1 MCEPTTLAVAS
12 LAMAAAG
19 TAATAYGANQQQ
31 RAMTS
36 AASDADRR
44 QAQLIRENS
53 QRNYEAAMEESARNR
68 RLMDAENQ
76 RQADYKKQMDDVRN
90 QSIQQQGADNQ
101 RKMMADDAANRTN
114 VYSAAADNISYMPSI
129 MAGGEAAPSIR
140 VIGDSAKSS
149 AQSVADYLRGQ
160 AKSRA
165 NMEAFGN
172 TAFNQGLAMQGFNN
186 DLNQI
191 GNFSQLSRGA
201 FGAEQGASNNISG
214 LLFGNINRGSALDQ
228 SVANNAASMNYL
240 DAGYAGGGAKSLG
253 SALSGLSGV
262 GMNASADMRY
272 GPKKTKP

>member
-1 MCEPTTLAVAS
+1 
-12 LAMAAAG
+12 
-19 TAATAYGANQQQ
+19 
-31 RAMTS
+31 
-36 AASDADRR
+36 
-44 QAQLIRENS
+44 
-53 QRNYEAAMEESARNR
+53 
-68 RLMDAENQ
+68 MDSENQ

-90 QSIQQQGADNQ
+90 QSAQQQGADNQ
-101 RKMMADDAANRTN
+101 KKMMADDAAARSDM
-114 VYSAAADNISYMPSI
+114 YARAADNISSMPSI
-129 MAGGEAAPSIR
+129 IAGGEAAPSIR
-140 VIGDSAKSS
+140 VVGDSAKSS
-149 AQSVADYLRGQ
+149 AQSVADYLRAQ

-165 NMEAFGN
+165 GMEAFGN
-172 TAFNQGLAMQGFNN
+172 TSFNQGPSMQGSNQN
-186 DLNQI
+186 LNQI

-228 SVANNAASMNYL
+228 SVANNAANMNYL

>member
-53 QRNYEAAMEESARNR
+53 QRNYDAAMQESARNR
-68 RLMDAENQ
+68 QLMDSENQ
-76 RQADYKKQMDDVRN
+76 RQADYRKQMDDVRN

-101 RKMMADDAANRTN
+101 RKIMADDAANRTN
-114 VYSAAADNISYMPSI
+114 VYSTAADNISYMPSI

-149 AQSVADYLRGQ
+149 AQSVADYLRAQ

-165 NMEAFGN
+165 GMEAFGN
-172 TAFNQGLAMQGFNN
+172 TSFNQGLAMQGANQN
-186 DLNQI
+186 LNQI

-201 FGAEQGASNNISG
+201 FGSEQGASNNISG

-228 SVANNAASMNYL
+228 SVANNAANMNYL